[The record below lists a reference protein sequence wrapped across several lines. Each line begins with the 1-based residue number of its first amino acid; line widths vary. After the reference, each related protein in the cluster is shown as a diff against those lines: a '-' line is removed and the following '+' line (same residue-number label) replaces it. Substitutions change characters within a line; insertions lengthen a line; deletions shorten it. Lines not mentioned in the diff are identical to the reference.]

1 MSEEFK
7 NHPILFYRNRGIEDP
22 PPESRPS
29 GWPMYVIYFN
39 PLDYPS
45 KWVVRRWWIGEGK
58 VEAER
63 EAIVCTTLAQARNSL
78 PWEASTRLNRDAT
91 DEKQIVEMWF

>member
-7 NHPILFYRNRGIEDP
+7 NKNILLYRNRGIADP
-22 PPESRPS
+22 LPEPWS
-29 GWPMYVIYFN
+29 MYVIYFN

-78 PWEASTRLNRDAT
+78 PWEARTRLNRDET